1 MKLKAVCCRMTM
13 FFEKLRSG
21 TAYEKNTGRLKL
33 LYRFFGEDAVFYIN
47 GSQVLPSPLDA
58 ENEAKALS
66 ALKSED
72 RLAAEKA
79 KNLLVERNLRLVVY
93 YNSILIAFSKF
104 LIFFITTSFS
114 SFLSVKNV
122 Q

>member
-58 ENEAKALS
+58 ENEAKALA

-72 RLAAEKA
+72 RLAAERRKICLSNEICVWWCTLPNA
-79 KNLLVERNLRLVVY
+79 SKTRASGLR
-93 YNSILIAFSKF
+93 I
-104 LIFFITTSFS
+104 
-114 SFLSVKNV
+114 
-122 Q
+122 